1 MIAASAVI
9 QNVQVAEQLPVHSS
23 PLPLV
28 SNKSIAEPTPKPR
41 NDLTTLARTS
51 NRHPAFFAPLHHFPF
66 VTSTWRR
73 TLLSTSILLS
83 ADTYDRRLLIPPMPG
98 LIPFLPTPP
107 LPQPTRPTSGQSVN
121 HLQDLDRG
129 AARGG
134 SSQAPIELDDDSE
147 PAQATTSGPLNATTG
162 TQQQQQQQRSRN
174 HAVNP
179 WGILTPDITQHLQA
193 LPSFSDFAANLDF
206 SQFDATAPFP
216 NGAPQTPG
224 HDLNSDEF
232 LSALVDGN
240 FSSPSSYPQQ
250 AQAYPGTHQP
260 NQSLNLQNPPHRCP
274 PETAL
279 RPNRLFTRN
288 SSNNTPAAPPVGRVP
303 TGNPT
308 TFESEVEESLFV
320 SSDDEQVPA
329 TMPVQTRRR
338 ASTILSSDH
347 DPEPEEIAAPTSRK
361 RAAPS
366 SAPSRGSAGPKRRR
380 TSQPQGTRTQTA
392 TNTLVIA
399 DDPFAE
405 EKEESKKG
413 KEKDEDIIDLAGPN
427 EASEEVKVPKED
439 NRVKLSAFQCVIC
452 MDDVTALTVTH
463 CGHLFCSE
471 CLHSALNVDATKNK
485 CPICRQK
492 VETKDRNEYTSK
504 TKGFWPLELKLMT
517 ANRKGKQRA

>member
-1 MIAASAVI
+1 MA
-9 QNVQVAEQLPVHSS
+9 
-23 PLPLV
+23 
-28 SNKSIAEPTPKPR
+28 K
-41 NDLTTLARTS
+41 D
-51 NRHPAFFAPLHHFPF
+51 PF
-66 VTSTWRR
+66 VDHHSPFSGY
-73 TLLSTSILLS
+73 LS
-83 ADTYDRRLLIPPMPG
+83 DDRRFLIPPMPG

-107 LPQPTRPTSGQSVN
+107 LPQPTRTASGRSVN
-121 HLQDLDRG
+121 HLPGVDWG

-147 PAQATTSGPLNATTG
+147 PTAAPTSGSPNATR
-162 TQQQQQQQRSRN
+162 TQQQQQLRPNN

-179 WGILTPDITQHLQA
+179 WGILTPDNTQQGQDQQA
-193 LPSFSDFAANLDF
+193 LPSFSDFAANLDLP
-206 SQFDATAPFP
+206 QFDATALFP

-224 HDLNSDEF
+224 HELNSDEY

-250 AQAYPGTHQP
+250 PLAFSATHQA
-260 NQSLNLQNPPHRCP
+260 NQSSNLQNPPRCCP
-274 PETAL
+274 SDTAL
-279 RPNRLFTRN
+279 RSSRFFDRN
-288 SSNNTPAAPPVGRVP
+288 SGNSTPATAPIGRVP
-303 TGNPT
+303 TGRAAF
-308 TFESEVEESLFV
+308 FEGEVEESLFV
-320 SSDDEQVPA
+320 SSDDEQPPA

-347 DPEPEEIAAPTSRK
+347 DPEPEEIAPPAARK

-366 SAPSRGSAGPKRRR
+366 SAPSRTTAAPKRRR
-380 TSQPQGTRTQTA
+380 TSQPQATRTQTTPNA
-392 TNTLVIA
+392 LVI
-399 DDPFAE
+399 DEDPFGE

-413 KEKDEDIIDLAGPN
+413 KEKDEDIIDLAGSN
-427 EASEEVKVPKED
+427 EAPEEMKVPKED

-452 MDDVTALTVTH
+452 MDDATALTVTH

-492 VETKDRNEYTSK
+492 VETKDRSEYTSK

-517 ANRKGKQRA
+517 ASRKGKQRA

>member
-1 MIAASAVI
+1 
-9 QNVQVAEQLPVHSS
+9 
-23 PLPLV
+23 
-28 SNKSIAEPTPKPR
+28 
-41 NDLTTLARTS
+41 
-51 NRHPAFFAPLHHFPF
+51 
-66 VTSTWRR
+66 
-73 TLLSTSILLS
+73 
-83 ADTYDRRLLIPPMPG
+83 MPG

-107 LPQPTRPTSGQSVN
+107 LPQPTRTASGQSVN
-121 HLQDLDRG
+121 HLSDLDRV

-162 TQQQQQQQRSRN
+162 TQQQQQQQRSHN
-174 HAVNP
+174 HAVNNP
-179 WGILTPDITQHLQA
+179 WGILTPDNTQHPQA

-250 AQAYPGTHQP
+250 AQTFPGTHQP
-260 NQSLNLQNPPHRCP
+260 NQSSNLQNPPRRCP
-274 PETAL
+274 PDTAL

-288 SSNNTPAAPPVGRVP
+288 SSNNTPAALLVGQAP
-303 TGNPT
+303 TGNLAS
-308 TFESEVEESLFV
+308 FDENEVEESLFV
-320 SSDDEQVPA
+320 SSDDEQPPV

-347 DPEPEEIAAPTSRK
+347 DPEPEDIAAPTSRK

-366 SAPSRGSAGPKRRR
+366 SAPSRGSAAPKRRR

-392 TNTLVIA
+392 ANTLVID

-405 EKEESKKG
+405 EKQESKKG
-413 KEKDEDIIDLAGPN
+413 KQKDEDIIDLAGPN
-427 EASEEVKVPKED
+427 EVPEEVKVPKED

-463 CGHLFCSE
+463 CAGHLFCSE

-517 ANRKGKQRA
+517 ASRKGKQRA

>member
-1 MIAASAVI
+1 
-9 QNVQVAEQLPVHSS
+9 
-23 PLPLV
+23 
-28 SNKSIAEPTPKPR
+28 
-41 NDLTTLARTS
+41 
-51 NRHPAFFAPLHHFPF
+51 
-66 VTSTWRR
+66 
-73 TLLSTSILLS
+73 
-83 ADTYDRRLLIPPMPG
+83 MPG

-107 LPQPTRPTSGQSVN
+107 LPQTTRTASGQSVN
-121 HLQDLDRG
+121 HLSGPDGG

-147 PAQATTSGPLNATTG
+147 PIEATTSASPNATG
-162 TQQQQQQQRSRN
+162 IQQQQQQQRSRN

-179 WGILTPDITQHLQA
+179 WGILTPDNTQHLQA

-216 NGAPQTPG
+216 NAAPQTPG
-224 HDLNSDEF
+224 HDLNSDEY

-250 AQAYPGTHQP
+250 
-260 NQSLNLQNPPHRCP
+260 NQSFSGNLRPSQFSNLQNPPRRCP
-274 PETAL
+274 PDTAL
-279 RPNRLFTRN
+279 RPNRLFARD
-288 SSNNTPAAPPVGRVP
+288 SGNNTPAAPPVGRAPTAP
-303 TGNPT
+303 TGNL
-308 TFESEVEESLFV
+308 TFFETEEEESLFV
-320 SSDDEQVPA
+320 SSDDEQAPA

-366 SAPSRGSAGPKRRR
+366 SAPSLGSAAPKRRR
-380 TSQPQGTRTQTA
+380 TSQPQATRTQT
-392 TNTLVIA
+392 TPNTLVID

-405 EKEESKKG
+405 KNEESKKG
-413 KEKDEDIIDLAGPN
+413 KEKDEDIIDLAAPN
-427 EASEEVKVPKED
+427 EAPEEVKVPKED
-439 NRVKLSAFQCVIC
+439 NRVKISAFQCVIC

-492 VETKDRNEYTSK
+492 VETKDRSEYTSK

-517 ANRKGKQRA
+517 ASRKGKQRA

>member
-1 MIAASAVI
+1 
-9 QNVQVAEQLPVHSS
+9 
-23 PLPLV
+23 
-28 SNKSIAEPTPKPR
+28 
-41 NDLTTLARTS
+41 
-51 NRHPAFFAPLHHFPF
+51 
-66 VTSTWRR
+66 
-73 TLLSTSILLS
+73 
-83 ADTYDRRLLIPPMPG
+83 MPG
-98 LIPFLPTPP
+98 LIPYLPTPP
-107 LPQPTRPTSGQSVN
+107 LPQPTRTAFGQSVN
-121 HLQDLDRG
+121 HLPDLDRG

-147 PAQATTSGPLNATTG
+147 PAQATTSGPLNATG
-162 TQQQQQQQRSRN
+162 TQQQQQHQRSRN

-179 WGILTPDITQHLQA
+179 WGILTPDNTQHLQA

-206 SQFDATAPFP
+206 SHFDATAPFP

-250 AQAYPGTHQP
+250 AQAFQGTHQA
-260 NQSLNLQNPPHRCP
+260 NQSSNLQNPPHRCP
-274 PETAL
+274 PDTAL

-288 SSNNTPAAPPVGRVP
+288 SSNNTPAAPPVGRAP
-303 TGNPT
+303 TGNLT
-308 TFESEVEESLFV
+308 LFENEVEESLFV
-320 SSDDEQVPA
+320 SSDDEQPPA

-366 SAPSRGSAGPKRRR
+366 SAPSRGSAAPKRRR

-392 TNTLVIA
+392 TNTLVID

-413 KEKDEDIIDLAGPN
+413 KDKDEDIIDLAGSN
-427 EASEEVKVPKED
+427 EAPEEVKVPKED

-463 CGHLFCSE
+463 CGMCEPTLYHLEIALMLSRSPFLFRVPAFCIE
-471 CLHSALNVDATKNK
+471 RRRH
-485 CPICRQK
+485 
-492 VETKDRNEYTSK
+492 
-504 TKGFWPLELKLMT
+504 
-517 ANRKGKQRA
+517 

>member
-1 MIAASAVI
+1 MAK
-9 QNVQVAEQLPVHSS
+9 N
-23 PLPLV
+23 
-28 SNKSIAEPTPKPR
+28 
-41 NDLTTLARTS
+41 
-51 NRHPAFFAPLHHFPF
+51 PF
-66 VTSTWRR
+66 VDLHSPFSGY
-73 TLLSTSILLS
+73 LS
-83 ADTYDRRLLIPPMPG
+83 DDRRLLIPPMPG

-179 WGILTPDITQHLQA
+179 WGILTPDNTQHLQA

-260 NQSLNLQNPPHRCP
+260 NQSLNLQNSPHRCP

-288 SSNNTPAAPPVGRVP
+288 SSNNTPAAPPVGRAP

-380 TSQPQGTRTQTA
+380 TSQPQGTRIQTA
-392 TNTLVIA
+392 TNTLVID

-413 KEKDEDIIDLAGPN
+413 KEKDEDIIDLAGSN

-517 ANRKGKQRA
+517 ASRKGKQRA